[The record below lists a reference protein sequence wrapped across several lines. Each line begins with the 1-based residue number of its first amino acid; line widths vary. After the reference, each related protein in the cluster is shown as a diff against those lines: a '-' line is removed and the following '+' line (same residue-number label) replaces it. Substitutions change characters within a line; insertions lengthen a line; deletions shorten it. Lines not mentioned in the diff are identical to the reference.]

1 MKKLIITALFLTCSA
16 HLMAQSVLGAWES
29 VTTKDG
35 QQVKN
40 VVIFSEFHQVSTW
53 YDLKD
58 GKFLETN
65 GGTYHLDGN
74 TMTETVEFNSAS
86 SERVGKSIS
95 FPIEVSESTL
105 KIDGKDIVWTRIDDG
120 KPGALQGAWLMSGRK
135 RDGEIQTRDTS
146 GPRKTMKILSGTRFQ
161 WIAYNTE
168 TKEFNGTGGG
178 TYTTLDGKYTEQIA
192 FFSRDDSRVGA
203 KLEFDYELKGDDWHH
218 SGLSSK
224 GEPLYEIWTKRSK

>member
-1 MKKLIITALFLTCSA
+1 
-16 HLMAQSVLGAWES
+16 MAQSVVGAWES

-224 GEPLYEIWTKRSK
+224 GEPLYEVWTKRSK